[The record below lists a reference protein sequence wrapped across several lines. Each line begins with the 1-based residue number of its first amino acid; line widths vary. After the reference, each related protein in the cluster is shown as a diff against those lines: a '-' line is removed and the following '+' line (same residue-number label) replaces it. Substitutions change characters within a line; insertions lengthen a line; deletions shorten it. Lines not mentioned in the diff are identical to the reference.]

1 MSVKHTTVG
10 IVPCRFSVLD
20 SIVVFL
26 YWYMID
32 PPCLACVFLFVLVY
46 TKFGGLSRPSD
57 FTNTLPPT

>member
-1 MSVKHTTVG
+1 MSVKHTTV
-10 IVPCRFSVLD
+10 IILPCWFSVLD
-20 SIVVFL
+20 FIVVFL

-32 PPCLACVFLFVLVY
+32 QPCLACVFFVSIC